1 MSTSG
6 NCNKVEKLSVAD
18 RSSDNKFIAERVEQ
32 ALQTR
37 IVSEDIVA
45 NNPIFHLMRRA
56 AIEFFNNNF
65 ANSGVAFH
73 FYYVLD
79 FRVNAYTLKFDNDAV
94 ICFTTGAIEHISE
107 IFTRIVDLDDFRS
120 IFSNRE
126 SPKLIADLS
135 VNAFYFLFFHELGHL
150 ICGHAGYT
158 LKKESTAFMAMFED
172 VKKPSLLDR
181 QTFEVQADVIAA
193 NYFNSIIRNDNK
205 IDLPRLEVAISA
217 VYLLFE
223 IIFLFDRGRF
233 ASDHLYLPSTYRMT
247 NIFAIIIQ
255 NEVEDIKP
263 TFEKVVE
270 ATDKGFYYVFRISS
284 KKMQKLKKDSQKIE
298 KHMDTIIDHWRVLY
312 RELEPYAIVKLHP
325 DIYDW

>member
-6 NCNKVEKLSVAD
+6 DCDTVEIITDKHN
-18 RSSDNKFIAERVEQ
+18 SSDNILITEKVEQ

-37 IVSEDIVA
+37 IVSEDIVE

-65 ANSGVAFH
+65 ADSDIAFH

-79 FRVNAYTLKFDNDAV
+79 FRVNAYTLKYDNDAV
-94 ICFTTGAIEHISE
+94 ICFTTGAIEQISE
-107 IFTRIVDLDDFRS
+107 LFTRIVDLDYFRS
-120 IFSNRE
+120 IFGNCD

-135 VNAFYFLFFHELGHL
+135 VNAFYFLLFHELGHL

-158 LKKESTAFMAMFED
+158 LSKENTAFMAMFED

-181 QTFEVQADVIAA
+181 QTFEVQADVVAA
-193 NYFNSIIRNDNK
+193 NYFSSIIRNKNK

-223 IIFLFDRGRF
+223 IIFLFDKGRF

-247 NIFAIIIQ
+247 SVFAIMIG
-255 NEVEDIKP
+255 NEVEEIKP
-263 TFEKVVE
+263 TFERVVE
-270 ATDKGFYYVFRISS
+270 ATEKGFYYVFKITS
-284 KKMQKLKKDSQKIE
+284 KKMQKLKKDSHKIE
-298 KHMDTIIDHWRVLY
+298 KHMDTIVDHWRGLY
-312 RELEPYAIVKLHP
+312 RKLEPYAIVKLHP